1 MMRRALVLWC
11 PGWSVVSAYGDDSLP
26 EVVPGVPVAIVHKG
40 LVSECSPEAL
50 DAGVRVGMRRRDAHL
65 MCPQLVLTAH
75 QEERDR
81 RVFDRVVIDLA
92 QCVPDHSLLSPGLV
106 AFHARGLEHFYG
118 SEEAAARMLR
128 EALVASEPLATARIG
143 IADDLFSAVIAA
155 QHATDDYPLHSV
167 EKGASAEFL
176 SDVSVETLHDPS
188 IVSLLLRLG
197 VTTLGGF
204 VALGLEAIRDR
215 LGVNGERLYRLASG
229 TGHTFLEMKQAPVDP
244 VRRIELP
251 EALVS
256 VDQVSFALRVPVEEY
271 VATLRSAGAVCTQVS
286 ITLGFDNDT
295 THQRVWQHPRY
306 FEASDVV
313 DRVRWQLEQ
322 CFRDQQGKG
331 SGVPVAVSWVRCEA
345 LSPEEVSVHEPGLWG
360 QGPDARVHHVFS
372 RVQSMVGAGGVMT
385 ASPRVSRVASETQVL
400 TPWGDSVR
408 EQEAPGPLP
417 GALPS
422 PLPGTVFATPIE
434 VIVLAAGEEP
444 VVVSEQAQLSLP
456 PRALVWGSRRLVVVS
471 WAGPWP
477 VWEKWWD
484 PTQSRF
490 LHRVQLID
498 DHGMG
503 WLVSAQQHNRW
514 FLEARYD

>member
-1 MMRRALVLWC
+1 MRAGSFVAL
-11 PGWSVVSAYGDDSLP
+11 
-26 EVVPGVPVAIVHKG
+26 
-40 LVSECSPEAL
+40 
-50 DAGVRVGMRRRDAHL
+50 
-65 MCPQLVLTAH
+65 
-75 QEERDR
+75 
-81 RVFDRVVIDLA
+81 
-92 QCVPDHSLLSPGLV
+92 PGLV

-271 VATLRSAGAVCTQVS
+271 VATLR
-286 ITLGFDNDT
+286 
-295 THQRVWQHPRY
+295 
-306 FEASDVV
+306 
-313 DRVRWQLEQ
+313 
-322 CFRDQQGKG
+322 
-331 SGVPVAVSWVRCEA
+331 
-345 LSPEEVSVHEPGLWG
+345 
-360 QGPDARVHHVFS
+360 
-372 RVQSMVGAGGVMT
+372 
-385 ASPRVSRVASETQVL
+385 
-400 TPWGDSVR
+400 
-408 EQEAPGPLP
+408 
-417 GALPS
+417 
-422 PLPGTVFATPIE
+422 
-434 VIVLAAGEEP
+434 
-444 VVVSEQAQLSLP
+444 
-456 PRALVWGSRRLVVVS
+456 
-471 WAGPWP
+471 
-477 VWEKWWD
+477 
-484 PTQSRF
+484 
-490 LHRVQLID
+490 
-498 DHGMG
+498 
-503 WLVSAQQHNRW
+503 
-514 FLEARYD
+514 